1 MRKVYESA
9 YRELAFWPD
18 LSFVIERG
26 KKHTRLFLEYE
37 GKKEFILMGT
47 SSSDRRADLNRI
59 RDIRHAAK
67 RLGAVRSDQ

>member
-1 MRKVYESA
+1 MRKAYECL

-18 LSFVIERG
+18 LRFVFQKG

-37 GKKEFILMGT
+37 GKKEFVLMGS
-47 SSSDRRADLNRI
+47 SSSDYRADLNRI

-67 RLGAVRSDQ
+67 RLGAVRLDQ

>member
-9 YRELAFWPD
+9 YQELDFWPG
-18 LSFVIERG
+18 LRFVFHQG

-37 GKKEFILMGT
+37 GKKEFVLLGT

-67 RLGAVRSDQ
+67 RLGAVRLDK